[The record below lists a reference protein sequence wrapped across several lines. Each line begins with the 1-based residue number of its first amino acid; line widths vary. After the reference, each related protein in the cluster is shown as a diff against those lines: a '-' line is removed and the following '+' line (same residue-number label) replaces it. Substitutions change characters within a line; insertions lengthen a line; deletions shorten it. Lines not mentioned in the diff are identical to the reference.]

1 MIMEKKDKEL
11 ENCNFVKTI
20 LMLCVVLYHSMLFW
34 GGKWF
39 SVVEPVFKSDVLIK
53 FSEWL
58 NTFHIYGF
66 TLVSGYIFYYLKYEK
81 KCYNEFKSFLV
92 NKFKRLIVPYI
103 FIVFLWM
110 IPTYIYFFGFNISTI
125 IEKYLLGISPSQL
138 WFLLMLFW
146 VFIIVYLFSN
156 FIKKHT
162 LLSFV
167 FVIILYMIG
176 FIGCQLSI
184 NFFHIFNALRYV
196 TFFVLGFKIR
206 QFKFTKNSK
215 YVLLLI
221 PLHIIL
227 FFLKDYISS
236 FNGVIFKIINIFINY
251 TLNIVGALM
260 SFYCLQYLAN
270 KINYN
275 NKVFNFLSQKSMSIY
290 LFHQQIIYFF
300 IVIFNGVVNPYVH
313 TIINFIGSIIVS
325 ILITSLFMKFKFTKF
340 MIGEK

>member
-1 MIMEKKDKEL
+1 MVKKDREL

-34 GGKWF
+34 GGNWF
-39 SVVEPVFKSDVLIK
+39 SVVEPVFKSNILITI
-53 FSEWL
+53 FEWL

-81 KCYNEFKSFLV
+81 KSYNEFKPFFK
-92 NKFKRLIVPYI
+92 NKLKRLIVPYI
-103 FIVFLWM
+103 SIVFLWM

-125 IEKYLLGISPSQL
+125 IEKYFLGISPSQL

-162 LLSFV
+162 LLSFI
-167 FVIILYMIG
+167 FIIILYMIG

-221 PLHIIL
+221 PLHIIM

-236 FNGVIFKIINIFINY
+236 FNGVIFKIINILMNY

-260 SFYCLQYLAN
+260 AFYCLQYLAN

-275 NKVFNFLSQKSMSIY
+275 NKVFNFLSKRSMSIY

-300 IVIFNGVVNPYVH
+300 IVILNGVINPYVH
-313 TIINFIGSIIVS
+313 AIINFVGSIVVS
-325 ILITSLFMKFKFTKF
+325 ILITSLFMKFNFTKL